1 MAHARLT
8 MGVFDQNGFEVR
20 FEWGAQGA
28 REAGRDA
35 RVIVVVD
42 VLRFTT
48 TVDAAVTRGA
58 MVYPYRWRDYSAAQF
73 AKKVGAVL
81 AVRQEETTPDRPFSL
96 SPISMDSA
104 RSGSRIVLPSPNGA
118 EVSIVASE
126 HGTECLAGCLRNA
139 SAVAAAALAIGPP
152 IAVIAA
158 GERWKTTEGLRPCF
172 EDMVGAG
179 AILHALGALKLSPE
193 ASIAAAAFRDSSSDL
208 ERLLLDC
215 SSGRELLE
223 RGFSDD
229 VMWCAKLDVSST
241 VPRLNDG
248 AFSAS

>member
-1 MAHARLT
+1 
-8 MGVFDQNGFEVR
+8 MGVFDQKGFEAR

-42 VLRFTT
+42 VLRFTS

-58 MVYPYRWRDYSAAQF
+58 MVYPHRWRDYSAAQF
-73 AKKVGAVL
+73 AKKMGAVL
-81 AVRQEETTPDRPFSL
+81 AVRREEATPDRPFSL

-104 RSGSRIVLPSPNGA
+104 RPGTRIVLPSPNGA

-126 HGTECLAGCLRNA
+126 HGTDCLAGCLRNA

-172 EDMVGAG
+172 EDLVGAG
-179 AILHALGALKLSPE
+179 AILQALGSLKFSPE
-193 ASIAAAAFRDSSSDL
+193 ASLAAAAFSSSSRDL
-208 ERLLLDC
+208 ERLLLEC
-215 SSGRELLE
+215 SSGRELIE

-229 VMWCAKLDVSST
+229 VVWCAKLDVSDT
-241 VPRLNDG
+241 VPRFVDG
-248 AFSAS
+248 AFSGA